1 MTAIDELLLRQR
13 ESTRRDACRP
23 LDRHDPSKQGLFCYP
38 ERRGVEC
45 TAGVAPARDEEHT
58 SRATLPLH
66 VDAAARRPRRGMT
79 AAFVGI
85 GIVRDVGVVNRA
97 DFCVLV
103 DASASISP
111 TRSLVW
117 TR

>member
-1 MTAIDELLLRQR
+1 
-13 ESTRRDACRP
+13 
-23 LDRHDPSKQGLFCYP
+23 
-38 ERRGVEC
+38 
-45 TAGVAPARDEEHT
+45 
-58 SRATLPLH
+58 
-66 VDAAARRPRRGMT
+66 MT

-85 GIVRDVGVVNRA
+85 GIVRDVVVVNRA